1 MTLLIDNV
9 QSDVQVT
16 RNPLQTQEQS
26 GGMSRAG
33 GDETLGA
40 LRGRSE
46 LREELR
52 PIVLEILHD
61 ELDRMKRKVGAP

>member
-1 MTLLIDNV
+1 MSLIIDNV

-16 RNPLQTQEQS
+16 RTPLQTQEQS
-26 GGMSRAG
+26 GGMSREG

-40 LRGRSE
+40 LRGRSQ